1 MASEVMAVA
10 LTKELSNSEVDLLT
24 VTSGHTY
31 TILNISICETAGAA
45 ETFDLYVR
53 DDAGAN
59 DYEIYS
65 DQALGANE
73 TFEHT
78 DRIVLQTTD
87 VLSAKLASAGN
98 VDIVISYL
106 DQTLQQKIM
115 SGIIG
120 SKLNIRSSGR
130 ISKLGTDGQV
140 LTSSGAGVAANFEDA
155 AAGGADWQ
163 AIETGSTMT
172 AVAGNGYWIDTT
184 QNACTITLP
193 S

>member
-1 MASEVMAVA
+1 MASEAMKVA

-24 VTSGHTY
+24 VTADHTY

-78 DRIVLQTTD
+78 NRIVLQTTD
-87 VLSAKLASAGN
+87 VLSAKLASAGD
-98 VDIVISYL
+98 VDVVISYL
-106 DQTLQQKIM
+106 DQTL
-115 SGIIG
+115 
-120 SKLNIRSSGR
+120 
-130 ISKLGTDGQV
+130 
-140 LTSSGAGVAANFEDA
+140 
-155 AAGGADWQ
+155 
-163 AIETGSTMT
+163 
-172 AVAGNGYWIDTT
+172 
-184 QNACTITLP
+184 
-193 S
+193 